1 MKTPMHGMGK
11 VIEILRLV
19 YWKKENIEVD
29 RQWEG
34 QVMTRIREMAAFES
48 RPRFLP
54 MFEHLVWRLVPVTSL
69 VLVGLIVFFIE
80 FDLTPEYELVQL
92 MNGAEELILPQIF
105 GV

>member
-1 MKTPMHGMGK
+1 
-11 VIEILRLV
+11 
-19 YWKKENIEVD
+19 
-29 RQWEG
+29 
-34 QVMTRIREMAAFES
+34 
-48 RPRFLP
+48 

-92 MNGAEELILPQIF
+92 MNSAEELILPQIF

>member
-1 MKTPMHGMGK
+1 MEK
-11 VIEILRLV
+11 VIEMLRFV
-19 YWKKENIEVD
+19 YWKKENIAVD
-29 RQWEG
+29 RQWEE
-34 QVMTRIREMAAFES
+34 QVMTCIREMAAFES
-48 RPRFLP
+48 RPCFLP

-92 MNGAEELILPQIF
+92 MNSAEELILPQIF